1 MVGKDLLFIFATDT
15 SFIMKLPIYKADSFN
30 RIIEEGGHS
39 KPWIVSVNIDGIL
52 KPFVVKLYRTID
64 IAARNKMTA
73 EILGNLL
80 ALEFDLTVPTCAI
93 IEFTDDFRMGLKQE
107 HEEILSLLDERNKFG
122 TEYFEGTFLYSP
134 QTPLEKAKE
143 IIPIDTLYAFDY
155 FICNRDRTLSKP
167 NLLIKNES
175 GILIDHEMALEI
187 DKSTISNFE
196 NDIWN
201 DKYQYHLFYNLL
213 KQSNP
218 TEKETY
224 FNDFESY
231 LQMLRFNKYD
241 GIFKQLKEIGF
252 DDLKEDS
259 IESYFLA
266 IIQSPQKF
274 INILKKSIE

>member
-1 MVGKDLLFIFATDT
+1 MGVRIFFLFLHKLSFA
-15 SFIMKLPIYKADSFN
+15 MKLPIYKADSFN

-80 ALEFDLTVPTCAI
+80 ALEFDLTVPTSAI

-122 TEYFEGTFLYSP
+122 TEYIAGTFLYSP

-143 IIPIDTLYAFDY
+143 IIPIDTLYAYDY

-167 NLLIKNES
+167 NLLVRNEN

-187 DKSTISNFE
+187 DKATISNFE

-213 KQSNP
+213 KQSSLA
-218 TEKETY
+218 EKETY

-241 GIFKQLKEIGF
+241 GIFEQLKEIGF
-252 DDLKEDS
+252 DNLKEED
-259 IESYFLA
+259 IKSYFLA
-266 IIQSPQKF
+266 IIQNPQKF

>member
-1 MVGKDLLFIFATDT
+1 MGVRIFFLFLHKLL
-15 SFIMKLPIYKADSFN
+15 SSMKLPIYKADSFN

-39 KPWIVSVNIDGIL
+39 KPWIVSVNINGIL

-80 ALEFDLTVPTCAI
+80 ALEFDLTVPTSAI

-122 TEYFEGTFLYSP
+122 TEYIAGTFLYSP

-143 IIPIDTLYAFDY
+143 IIPIDTLYAYDY

-167 NLLIKNES
+167 NLLVRNEN

-187 DKSTISNFE
+187 DKTTISNFE
-196 NDIWN
+196 NEIWN
-201 DKYQYHLFYNLL
+201 NKYQYHLFYNLL
-213 KQSNP
+213 KQSSL

-241 GIFKQLKEIGF
+241 GIFEQLKEIGF
-252 DDLKEDS
+252 DDLKEDD
-259 IESYFLA
+259 IKSYFLS
-266 IIQSPQKF
+266 IIQSPQQF

>member
-1 MVGKDLLFIFATDT
+1 
-15 SFIMKLPIYKADSFN
+15 MKLPIYKARSFN

-39 KPWIVSVNIDGIL
+39 KPWIVSVDIDE

-73 EILGNLL
+73 EILGNLM
-80 ALEFDLTVPTCAI
+80 AKEFDLDVPPSGI
-93 IEFTDDFRMGLKQE
+93 IEFTEDFRMSLPPE
-107 HEEILSLLDERNKFG
+107 CDEILSLLDERAKFG
-122 TEYFEGTFLYSP
+122 TEYYEGTFLYAP

-167 NLLIKNES
+167 NLLIKNEK

-187 DKSTISNFE
+187 NKETTSNFE
-196 NDIWN
+196 NNTWN
-201 DKYQYHLFYNLL
+201 EKYQYHLFYNLL
-213 KQSNP
+213 KESSP

-231 LQMLRFNKYD
+231 LQMFRLNKYD
-241 GIFKQLKEIGF
+241 GIFEQLKELGF
-252 DDLKEDS
+252 NDLKEDM
-259 IESYFLA
+259 IKSYFSA
-266 IIQSPQKF
+266 IIHAPRKF